1 VSSPAISAG
10 TTNGAVPTATL
21 LENLPDAIVLVDE
34 GGAVRYANAAAEL
47 LFGQPIEELADQRFA
62 SLLAE
67 PFAGEYE
74 GFLRSH
80 GAAEQIPILG
90 ERREVVCRQPSGTL
104 VARHTRTEAG
114 RGEPARDGRSGLPD
128 GAD

>member
-1 VSSPAISAG
+1 MSSPAISAG
-10 TTNGAVPTATL
+10 TTNGAVPTSTL

-47 LFGQPIEELADQRFA
+47 LFGQPIEELTRQGFA

-80 GAAEQIPILG
+80 GAGGADS
-90 ERREVVCRQPSGTL
+90 PSS
-104 VARHTRTEAG
+104 ESAG
-114 RGEPARDGRSGLPD
+114 RSSAATRAGPWWQSSSR
-128 GAD
+128 